1 MLLLATAFAGL
12 SLAQTASADL
22 ARDEQTR
29 LETCLERIE
38 SDPEAAYED
47 GLAWLGQGSRPPAR
61 QCVALAL
68 IGLGEAEAGAAELED
83 LANAPDAGSLEQRA
97 LYLAQSGNAWL
108 AAGLPS
114 AAATTLT
121 NAVRL
126 SPNDSE
132 LHADR
137 AAAYLALERWEEALA
152 DLNNSLAIQPSN
164 ASARVLRAR
173 AYLEMERYNDAL
185 NDVDE
190 ARLQMPDDIDLL
202 VLRGDIREARRV
214 EGR

>member
-68 IGLGEAEAGAAELED
+68 VALGQAEAGAAALED
-83 LANAPDAGSLEQRA
+83 LANAPDSGSLEQRA

-108 AAGLPS
+108 AAGLPR
-114 AAATTLT
+114 AAETTLT

-126 SPNDSE
+126 SPNDGE

-164 ASARVLRAR
+164 VGALTLRAR
-173 AYLEMERYNDAL
+173 AYLELERYNEAL
-185 NDVDE
+185 SDVDE
-190 ARLQMPDDIDLL
+190 ARLQKPEDIDLL

>member
-1 MLLLATAFAGL
+1 MLLLATAFAGFGL
-12 SLAQTASADL
+12 TQTASADL
-22 ARDEQTR
+22 ARDELAR

-38 SDPEAAYED
+38 TNPEAAYED

-68 IGLGEAEAGAAELED
+68 IALGQPEAGAAELED

-97 LYLAQSGNAWL
+97 LYLAQSGNAWM
-108 AAGLPS
+108 AAGLPR
-114 AAATTLT
+114 AAETTLT
-121 NAVRL
+121 NAVKL

-137 AAAYLALERWEEALA
+137 AAAYLALERWEEALG
-152 DLNNSLAIQPSN
+152 DLDYSLSIQPSN
-164 ASARVLRAR
+164 ADALAMRAR
-173 AYLEMERYNDAL
+173 AYLQLERYDDAL

-190 ARLQMPDDIDLL
+190 ARLQRPEDIELL

-214 EGR
+214 GER